1 MAVAKQI
8 SREIY
13 NVFKAVEEVIPGLVE
28 YHLGAK
34 DPSWLPLEKS
44 GFVSMRDHILIKCA
58 ETQHQ
63 QVELDKDLLL
73 TCALSFDVVSRAT
86 HFDVDHFF
94 PQSLMMRNLDKLFED
109 QSLLK
114 NIKKELFNLLKEN
127 KKKQEKADEKAAQK
141 YANSVV
147 DKLIPLIILPSNNS
161 KQLQVT
167 GLRHIYYNY
176 PANLWPISGPVNRT
190 KGRKES
196 IESAISFV
204 FTRIDELLGKKH
216 LNTLAIKTAKY
227 LDDIKVNQINM
238 DTEDNKKTTLKLFS
252 KAILKKFDDNCNIS
266 NITKDKSI
274 LPYYIDDQGTHI
286 SMLSFFQ
293 GTPIG
298 KISSKFSKETA
309 VNAKQA
315 FSIARNIAYHVMAQ
329 ELITDDK
336 KLQKLKSVSKGAKRL
351 IKIFCRSLKDEL
363 NRSIIEYSP
372 SAPLPVYSSSDSEM
386 GSNDPKIVAEVI
398 ETIAERTH
406 TAANKAAKRLRET
419 IPNSQ
424 EPSRKRHKA
433 ILAGV

>member
-1 MAVAKQI
+1 MIIAKQI
-8 SREIY
+8 SEEIY
-13 NVFKAVEEVIPGLVE
+13 NVFKAVEKIIPGLVE

-34 DPSWLPLEKS
+34 DPSWLPLEKG
-44 GFVSMRDHILIKCA
+44 GFISMRDHILIKYA

-63 QVELDKDLLL
+63 QMELDKDLLL
-73 TCALSFDVVSRAT
+73 TCALSFDVVSRAN

-94 PQSLMMRNLDKLFED
+94 PQSLIMGNLEKLSED
-109 QSLLK
+109 QELLK
-114 NIKKELFNLLKEN
+114 NIKKELFKLLKEN
-127 KKKQEKADEKAAQK
+127 KKKQENADEKAAQK
-141 YANSVV
+141 YANSIV
-147 DKLIPLIILPSNNS
+147 DKLIPLIILPSSNS

-363 NRSIIEYSP
+363 NCSMIENS
-372 SAPLPVYSSSDSEM
+372 SSTPLPVYSSSDSEL

-419 IPNSQ
+419 MANNQ
-424 EPSRKRHKA
+424 EPVRKRHKA
-433 ILAGV
+433 RLAKV